1 MTKPQKIEG
10 TNSYEYKGFKICRYL
25 GGARQTTTKW
35 SVDSTQGKEIVA
47 DYNTLWAAK
56 DYIDQH

>member
-47 DYNTLWAAK
+47 DYNTLSSLS
-56 DYIDQH
+56 